1 MGYAAPNALGETG
14 ALRERWLRRVF
25 ERAVSETSSITG
37 GDPLPT
43 GFVVESG
50 GGDSSG
56 ELLTSPSSLI
66 LDQDA
71 AMALLKEI
79 NADLATGRIRQKMA
93 VSLFFFSFFY
103 TCWKERP

>member
-37 GDPLPT
+37 GDPSST
-43 GFVVESG
+43 GFLAES

-56 ELLTSPSSLI
+56 ELLTSPSLI

-93 VSLFFFSFFY
+93 VRLFFLLF
-103 TCWKERP
+103 TPAGKRP